1 MQMPGFPARM
11 PISCSWPVQYRRKVT
26 YRTRQFRLRSRNE
39 GDGMLVVIPEKIS
52 NTGKTTGTRTIQ
64 RSSSMKFPPSHIPL
78 LLFII
83 ASPVIHSGE
92 KTAQNEW
99 IMARPLALTFYA
111 SDSPNGVHCYIGLA
125 YETDDSTKAAT
136 ARYRHCT
143 DLAGISALLRAEI
156 TDGDKEIVRIAISPN
171 RSGMFDQI
179 DSIIIGG
186 IEYHLAE

>member
-1 MQMPGFPARM
+1 MKLP
-11 PISCSWPVQYRRKVT
+11 
-26 YRTRQFRLRSRNE
+26 LR
-39 GDGMLVVIPEKIS
+39 
-52 NTGKTTGTRTIQ
+52 
-64 RSSSMKFPPSHIPL
+64 HIPL
-78 LLFII
+78 LLCAI
-83 ASPVIHSGE
+83 ASPLIHSDE
-92 KTAQNEW
+92 KTVQTEW

-156 TDGDKEIVRIAISPN
+156 ADGDNEIIRIAISPN
-171 RSGMFDQI
+171 PVGMFDQI

-186 IEYHLAE
+186 TEYHVAE